1 MRRVLVTGGDGYLGR
16 VLTLRLIESG
26 HEVILLGRQPLAG
39 DAATRRVCADLTDRQ
54 QVAAALAGLD
64 VDGVCH
70 LAART
75 SVRESLVDP
84 VGYFSVNAVGT
95 LNLLASLTGQTPFVL
110 LSSGA
115 VYGSDHSG
123 PLTEGL
129 VPRPEN
135 PYAASKLAAESMVAS
150 VAATGAVGAII
161 LRCFNIAG
169 AYGGRAN
176 PNPSGIIPAVM
187 RAAMG
192 EAEHVAINGDGSAV
206 REFTHVVDVAD
217 AIVRALEAPAAGKA
231 EVLNVGTG
239 AGSTMLE
246 VIDTVARVTGRPIEV
261 VHGPAANEPHT
272 VLADTR
278 RIRERLGWTPVR
290 SGIEEIIRS
299 DWEARHVT
307 P

>member
-26 HEVILLGRQPLAG
+26 HEVILLGRQPLPG
-39 DAATRRVCADLTDRQ
+39 DAATRRVRADLTDRQ
-54 QVAAALAGLD
+54 QVFAALAGLD

-75 SVRESLVDP
+75 NVRESFEDP
-84 VGYFSVNAVGT
+84 VGYFSVNAGGT
-95 LNLLASLTGQTPFVL
+95 LNLLAALGGQTPFVL

-115 VYGSDHSG
+115 VYGSSHAG
-123 PLTEGL
+123 PLTEDL
-129 VPRPEN
+129 VEHPEN
-135 PYAASKLAAESMVAS
+135 PYAASKLAAEAMVAS
-150 VAATGAVGAII
+150 VAATGAIGAVV

-176 PNPSGIIPAVM
+176 PNPSGIIPAAM
-187 RAAMG
+187 RVAMD
-192 EAEHVAINGDGSAV
+192 EAEHVTVNGDGSAV

-217 AIVRALEAPAAGKA
+217 AIVRALESASAGKA

-272 VLADTR
+272 VLADTH
-278 RIRERLGWTPVR
+278 RIRDRLGWVPAR

-299 DWEARHVT
+299 DWEASHVT
-307 P
+307 A